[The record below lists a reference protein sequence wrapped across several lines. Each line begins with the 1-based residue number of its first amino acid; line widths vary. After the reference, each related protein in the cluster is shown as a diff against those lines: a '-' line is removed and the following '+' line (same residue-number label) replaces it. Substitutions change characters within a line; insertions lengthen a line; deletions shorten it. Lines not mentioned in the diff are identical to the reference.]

1 MIPLR
6 PLPTGNRVA
15 YPPIRR
21 PSCVATVNG
30 TPVPVLSF
38 EVESNN
44 HFAADTWECS
54 LALAGMPK
62 GLGLGFWASQVPVTV
77 QIFAGL
83 NGPPATSLILG
94 DADRVV
100 IDAVAG
106 EVHLTGRD
114 RTAVFLEART
124 TDKFQDHLA
133 SEIVSEL
140 AASHNL
146 ASQVTRTAKRVGQY
160 YYPRD
165 NAQLANGE
173 TEW

>member
-94 DADRVV
+94 DASESGSQTN
-100 IDAVAG
+100 IYALG
-106 EVHLTGRD
+106 GFNQTLGGLTS
-114 RTAVFLEART
+114 T
-124 TDKFQDHLA
+124 TG
-133 SEIVSEL
+133 SG
-140 AASHNL
+140 
-146 ASQVTRTAKRVGQY
+146 TGWTG
-160 YYPRD
+160 
-165 NAQLANGE
+165 
-173 TEW
+173 